1 MEPGTSSSIDDYA
14 EIIRKL
20 PVYLKLAYGTGHV
33 LNDICASMWF
43 TYLLVFFHL
52 VLGFD
57 PALAGVVLLIGQI
70 ADGLVTPFVGFQSD
84 RNDNFWLCRYGRRKT
99 WHLLGTICVL
109 LGFPFIFSQCIGC
122 ESSHQYAQL
131 VYYAA
136 FVVIFQFGW
145 AAVQISHLALVPELT
160 PAEHERTE
168 LIAIRFTFTVFSN
181 VLVYCIMWG
190 VLHVTSDEYD
200 VQIGPN
206 DIHKFQKVV
215 LIGITVGLVASVIFH
230 VVVKESA
237 NGNANGSLLHRNDRT
252 ASVLLKDIRLY
263 QVAFVYMLTRLF
275 INLCQIYIPLYLHES
290 LNMPATSLAYIP
302 LTMYLSSFLTSL
314 IIERLNTK
322 WGRKVAY
329 SIGALFAICACI
341 WIQFGKGD
349 MYIKY
354 QIYVVA
360 TLLGSAGA
368 IMLVTSLGVTADL
381 IGKNT
386 ESGAFAYG
394 IMSFADKLS
403 NGLVVMLIQYSVKH
417 FSAGYANYY
426 YRDILTYV
434 CGVSA
439 AFALLMI
446 LYIKP
451 FSRTMVFDTLRN
463 DEDEGFI
470 ETPNAIDGNSI
481 SSNQSQANVH

>member
-1 MEPGTSSSIDDYA
+1 MSRSDDYT

-20 PVYLKLAYGTGHV
+20 PAYLKLAYGTGHV

-57 PALAGVVLLIGQI
+57 PTLSGVVLLIGQV
-70 ADGLVTPFVGFQSD
+70 ADGLVTPFVGLQSD
-84 RNDNFWLCRYGRRKT
+84 RNDNFWLCKYGRRKT

-122 ESSHQYAQL
+122 ENAHQWAQL

-160 PAEHERTE
+160 PAERERTE

-181 VLVYCIMWG
+181 ILVYCIMWG
-190 VLHVTSDEYD
+190 ILHITSDQYD
-200 VQIGPN
+200 AQIGPD

-215 LIGITVGLVASVIFH
+215 LIGMITGLVASIIFH
-230 VVVKESA
+230 VVVKEGSDGS
-237 NGNANGSLLHRNDRT
+237 GNFSERNIRT
-252 ASVLLKDIRLY
+252 ASVLLKDAKLY
-263 QVAFVYMLTRLF
+263 QVACVYMVTRLF
-275 INLCQIYIPLYLHES
+275 INLCQIYMPLYLHES
-290 LNMPATSLAYIP
+290 LKMPATSLAYIP
-302 LTMYLSSFLTSL
+302 LTIYISSFLMSL

-322 WGRKVAY
+322 WGRKTAY
-329 SIGALFAICACI
+329 SIGAFFAICACV
-341 WIQFGKGD
+341 WIKFGND
-349 MYIKY
+349 DTYIKY
-354 QIYVVA
+354 EIYAVA
-360 TLLGSAGA
+360 VLLGFAGA
-368 IMLVTSLGVTADL
+368 IMLVTSLGVTSDL

-394 IMSFADKLS
+394 VMSFADKLS
-403 NGLVVMLIQYSVKH
+403 NGVVVMLIQYLANY
-417 FSAGYANYY
+417 FSSDYANYY
-426 YRDILTYV
+426 KDVLTYV
-434 CGVSA
+434 CGASA
-439 AFALLMI
+439 ICGLLMI

-451 FSRTMVFDTLRN
+451 FSRDIVFDTLTN
-463 DEDEGFI
+463 YED
-470 ETPNAIDGNSI
+470 DGLLE
-481 SSNQSQANVH
+481 SSNENQNFTRQDQPQVVH

>member
-1 MEPGTSSSIDDYA
+1 MEPGTSSSTDDYV

-20 PVYLKLAYGTGHV
+20 PLYLRLAYGTGHV

-57 PALAGVVLLIGQI
+57 PTLAGVVLLIGQI
-70 ADGLVTPFVGFQSD
+70 ADALVTPFVGFQSD
-84 RNDNFWLCRYGRRKT
+84 INDNFWLCRYGRRKT

-109 LGFPFIFSQCIGC
+109 LGFPFIFSQCLGC
-122 ESSHQYAQL
+122 ENAHQYAQL

-168 LIAIRFTFTVFSN
+168 LIAVRFTFTVFSN

-200 VQIGPN
+200 TQIGPS

-215 LIGITVGLVASVIFH
+215 LIGIVIGLVTSIIFH

-237 NGNANGSLLHRNDRT
+237 NGTANGSFMHRNART
-252 ASVLLKDIRLY
+252 ASVLLKDVRMY
-263 QVAFVYMLTRLF
+263 QVACVYMLTRLF

-329 SIGALFAICACI
+329 SIGALLAICACI
-341 WIQFGKGD
+341 WIQFGNGD
-349 MYIKY
+349 IYVKY

-360 TLLGSAGA
+360 ILLGSAGA
-368 IMLVTSLGVTADL
+368 IMLVTSLGVTSDL

-394 IMSFADKLS
+394 IMSFTDKLS
-403 NGLVVMLIQYSVKH
+403 NGLVVMLIQYLVKH
-417 FSAGYANYY
+417 CSSGYASYY

-439 AFALLMI
+439 IFALLMI

-451 FSRTMVFDTLRN
+451 FSRTTVFDTLRN
-463 DEDEGFI
+463 DDDESFI
-470 ETPNAIDGNSI
+470 ETPNAVDGNS
-481 SSNQSQANVH
+481 SSIQSQANIH

>member
-1 MEPGTSSSIDDYA
+1 MEPGTSSPTDDYT

-57 PALAGVVLLIGQI
+57 PTLAGAVLLIGQV
-70 ADGLVTPFVGFQSD
+70 ADALVTPFVGFQSD

-99 WHLLGTICVL
+99 WHLIGTICVL

-122 ESSHQYAQL
+122 EYAHQYAQL

-160 PAEHERTE
+160 PSEHERTE

-190 VLHVTSDEYD
+190 VLHVTSDAYD
-200 VQIGPN
+200 TQIGPG
-206 DIHKFQKVV
+206 DIHKFQKVI
-215 LIGITVGLVASVIFH
+215 LIGLVVGLIASIIFH
-230 VVVKESA
+230 VVVKEGA
-237 NGNANGSLLHRNDRT
+237 NGDANGSFLHRNGRT
-252 ASVLLKDIRLY
+252 ALVLLRDFRLY
-263 QVAFVYMLTRLF
+263 QIAFVYMLTRLF
-275 INLCQIYIPLYLHES
+275 INLCQIYMPLYLHES

-322 WGRKVAY
+322 WGRKIAY
-329 SIGALFAICACI
+329 SIGALLAISACI
-341 WIQFGKGD
+341 WIQFGND
-349 MYIKY
+349 DTYTKY
-354 QIYVVA
+354 QIYAVA
-360 TLLGSAGA
+360 VLLGSAGA
-368 IMLVTSLGVTADL
+368 IMLVTSLGITSDL
-381 IGKNT
+381 IGRNT

-394 IMSFADKLS
+394 IMSFTDKLS
-403 NGLVVMLIQYSVKH
+403 NGLVVMLIQYLVKH
-417 FSAGYANYY
+417 LSSGYASYY
-426 YRDILTYV
+426 YRNILTYV

-439 AFALLMI
+439 ASAMLMI

-451 FSRTMVFDTLRN
+451 FSRDMVFDTLHN
-463 DEDEGFI
+463 EEDESFI
-470 ETPNAIDGNSI
+470 ETPNPIDGNSDQQLQT
-481 SSNQSQANVH
+481 NT

>member
-1 MEPGTSSSIDDYA
+1 MKPGTSSPTDDYT

-57 PALAGVVLLIGQI
+57 PTLAGAVLLIGQV
-70 ADGLVTPFVGFQSD
+70 ADALVTPFVGFQSD

-99 WHLLGTICVL
+99 WHLIGTICVL

-122 ESSHQYAQL
+122 EYAHQYAQL

-160 PAEHERTE
+160 PSEHERTE

-190 VLHVTSDEYD
+190 VLHVTSDAYD
-200 VQIGPN
+200 TQIGPG
-206 DIHKFQKVV
+206 DIHKFQKVI
-215 LIGITVGLVASVIFH
+215 LIGLVVGLIASIIFH
-230 VVVKESA
+230 IVVKESA
-237 NGNANGSLLHRNDRT
+237 NGDANGSFLHRNGRT
-252 ASVLLKDIRLY
+252 ALVLLRDFRLY
-263 QVAFVYMLTRLF
+263 QIAFVYMLTRLF
-275 INLCQIYIPLYLHES
+275 INLCQIYMPLYLHES

-322 WGRKVAY
+322 WGRKIAY
-329 SIGALFAICACI
+329 SIGALLAISACI
-341 WIQFGKGD
+341 WIQFGND
-349 MYIKY
+349 DTYTKY
-354 QIYVVA
+354 QIYAVA
-360 TLLGSAGA
+360 VLLGSAGA
-368 IMLVTSLGVTADL
+368 IMLVTSLGITSDL
-381 IGKNT
+381 IGRNT

-394 IMSFADKLS
+394 IMSFTDKLS
-403 NGLVVMLIQYSVKH
+403 NGLVVMLIQYLVKH
-417 FSAGYANYY
+417 LSSGYASYY
-426 YRDILTYV
+426 YRNILTYV

-439 AFALLMI
+439 ASAMLMI

-451 FSRTMVFDTLRN
+451 FSRVTVFDTLHN
-463 DEDEGFI
+463 EEDEGFI
-470 ETPNAIDGNSI
+470 ETPNPIDGNSDQQLQT
-481 SSNQSQANVH
+481 NT

>member
-1 MEPGTSSSIDDYA
+1 MEPGTSGSVDDYT
-14 EIIRKL
+14 EIIQRL
-20 PVYLKLAYGTGHV
+20 PVYLKFAYGMGHV

-57 PALAGVVLLIGQI
+57 PTLAGVVLFIGQV
-70 ADGLVTPFVGFQSD
+70 ADAVVTPFVGLHSD
-84 RNDNFWLCRYGRRKT
+84 KNDNFWLCRYGRRKT
-99 WHLLGTICVL
+99 WHLLGTICVI

-122 ESSHQYAQL
+122 KDAHQWAQL

-136 FVVIFQFGW
+136 FVIIFQFGW
-145 AAVQISHLALVPELT
+145 AAVQISHLALVPDLT

-190 VLHVTSDEYD
+190 ILHITNDTQYES
-200 VQIGPN
+200 QIGPG
-206 DIHKFQKVV
+206 DVYKFQKVV
-215 LIGITVGLVASVIFH
+215 LIGIATGVLASIIFH
-230 VVVKESA
+230 VVVKERV
-237 NGNANGSLLHRNDRT
+237 NDNANDNLLHGNGGRT
-252 ASVLLKDIRLY
+252 ASALLKDVKLY
-263 QVAFVYMLTRLF
+263 QVAWVYMLTRLF
-275 INLCQIYIPLYLHES
+275 INLCQIYMPLYLHAS

-302 LTMYLSSFLTSL
+302 LIMYLSSFFMSL

-322 WGRKVAY
+322 WGRKIAY
-329 SIGALFAICACI
+329 SIGASFALCACI
-341 WIQFGKGD
+341 WIRFGNDD

-354 QIYVVA
+354 EIYAVA
-360 TLLGSAGA
+360 VLLGSAGA

-403 NGLVVMLIQYSVKH
+403 NGVVIMLIQYFVRH
-417 FSAGYANYY
+417 FPSDCANYY
-426 YRDILTYV
+426 YKNILTYV
-434 CGVSA
+434 CGISVI
-439 AFALLMI
+439 FGLLMV

-451 FSRTMVFDTLRN
+451 FPRDVVFNVLRN
-463 DEDEGFI
+463 EEDEGFI
-470 ETPNAIDGNSI
+470 ET
-481 SSNQSQANVH
+481 ANDNE